1 MPNYDAPCNGRGALP
16 YNRNTSHIPLSC
28 FKGKVRIL
36 TKGVEISSD
45 TGDFRTF
52 FFFSGM
58 RGFTKIT

>member
-1 MPNYDAPCNGRGALP
+1 MTLLVMEEVLLHTIGILAQ
-16 YNRNTSHIPLSC
+16 IPLSC

>member
-1 MPNYDAPCNGRGALP
+1 MMLLVMEEVLLHTIEILAQ
-16 YNRNTSHIPLSC
+16 IPLSC